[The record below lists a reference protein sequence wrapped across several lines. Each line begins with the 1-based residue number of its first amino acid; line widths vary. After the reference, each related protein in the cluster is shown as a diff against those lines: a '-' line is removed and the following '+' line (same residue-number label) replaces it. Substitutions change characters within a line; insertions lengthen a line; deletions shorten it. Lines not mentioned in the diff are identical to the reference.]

1 MTKDDNK
8 KEIKKE
14 KRKIETIEYVGIVLF
29 VLALIGLFFAS
40 DQIAGIFN
48 AMFNKAFGIFDV
60 FIFGKNI
67 GAAIIVSVMTGRIL
81 ERLGFTDALMRIF
94 IPIMKYVGVNSAIVV
109 PGVYNILG
117 DVNAAGRIAAPVL
130 VKAKATKDEQ
140 KIAIA
145 TMVQAPCSFSIFMLG
160 MLALSLAGISV
171 FPVVIITLFLPLV
184 LVPFILKFFWR
195 DTRAVQL
202 TELPK
207 FTPDTPPL
215 PTIFNAAREGAELL
229 FLLIVPA
236 AVVIFA
242 IIGALEYIG
251 IWQHLDGILTSIM
264 HLFKIEPITGALTVL
279 VSNTLAM
286 GQLVNM
292 LGEQSIAPA
301 LVLGSFVLANS
312 GFPLQVPFGQ
322 IPAVWATISDLN
334 EKEAMQ
340 AAVLGVVIRL
350 FSAALAAY
358 LLTPLVT

>member
-1 MTKDDNK
+1 MAKMESEVTTSS
-8 KEIKKE
+8 
-14 KRKIETIEYVGIVLF
+14 RKTITTIEYVGLTLVGLS
-29 VLALIGLFFAS
+29 LIGLFFGS
-40 DQIAGIFN
+40 NHIAGMFD
-48 AMFNKAFGIFDV
+48 AMVNKAFGIFNV

-94 IPIMKYVGVNSAIVV
+94 VPVMKAIGVNSSVVV

-117 DVNAAGRIAAPVL
+117 DVNAAGRIAGPVL
-130 VKAKATKDEQ
+130 VKAGATKDEQ

-145 TMVQAPCSFSIFMLG
+145 TMVQAPASFSIFMLG
-160 MLALSLAGISV
+160 MLALSMAGISV
-171 FPVVIITLFLPLV
+171 FPVVIITMFLPLI
-184 LVPFILKFFWR
+184 LVPFLLKFIWR
-195 DTRAVQL
+195 DTKAVTL
-202 TELPK
+202 EKLPR
-207 FTPDTPPL
+207 FTPETPAL

-229 FLLIVPA
+229 FLLIIPA

-251 IWQHLDGILTSIM
+251 IWQYAEGFLNTVMGAL
-264 HLFKIEPITGALTVL
+264 KIEPITGALTIL

-286 GQLVNM
+286 GTLVAN
-292 LGEQSIAPA
+292 LKEAAIAPA

-322 IPAVWATISDLN
+322 IPAVWANVTDLN

-340 AAVLGVVIRL
+340 AAVIGVVLRL
-350 FSAALAAY
+350 LTATLAAY
-358 LLTPLVT
+358 LLTPLVI